1 MNDGLDEMHSDRDE
15 FWPTLKEAIAA
26 FTLWLIVMALL
37 AFSVSGCLS

>member
-1 MNDGLDEMHSDRDE
+1 MNDGLDVVHSDRNE
-15 FWPTLKEAIAA
+15 FWPTLKEVVAA

>member
-15 FWPTLKEAIAA
+15 LWPTLKEVAAA

-37 AFSVSGCLS
+37 AFSFVGCLS